1 MYLAVAEYSLSV
13 DKFSYDS
20 GGKLCVCQDG
30 RVPACLKHVDGTVL
44 HETAHLKVLL
54 FHIPAAHSVLSASS
68 EKDGKGNKSSF
79 ISQSGNFN
87 VVFYG
92 KQDVSLE
99 ADGDKFCLG
108 KLYVE
113 DESVFKE
120 MALESGNYI
129 SAYTCTVNTSKWTFA
144 ARQNLSS
151 ATESANWSANVES
164 AFRGVATQS
173 AFQSNSSQLTAEENQ
188 FVNALAS
195 VWINTLNTP
204 LCEGFV
210 ESSSV
215 QQELRFEINGKE
227 CVLKSKGVAFG
238 FGGVNAVYLNV
249 DGASYDSTVG
259 IVSNA
264 NVKEFSEKAQKYLAE
279 NMKSE
284 LIGYASGGIAGVLQG
299 TFGWGDI
306 TTSVVKKFVEKA
318 VKNVCIDSS
327 VLNTSD
333 SKSVQDLKKSFKV
346 LDILS
351 KSAKTMSVKA
361 ADHSAESIK
370 VPEEEQEEIVIPAL
384 SPTVKD
390 DWLRQE
396 LIDVLGDDGS
406 GEPDFSKA
414 DEITNL
420 DLSDGYI
427 RDLNGLQYFDNLEE
441 LDIANNEITDLSP
454 IFGLRNL
461 KKLDASGQYLSNLG
475 ALASLGELTE
485 LQLADNELTTL
496 SSLKKLTKL
505 ERLDVSGNEILV
517 FGTAGTLQNLQ
528 YLNVADNPM
537 KEIDLSGLSDL
548 VNLTELNISGCG
560 LESLDGIN
568 TEKLSV
574 LNASNNKINSVD
586 ALAKAESLVSLD
598 LSYNA
603 IAEAE
608 ALKTY
613 INLQQLSLE
622 GNPLEGLDWMETLAR
637 LISVNL
643 SCMLSSSL
651 LFYMVSMHNK
661 VIKGL

>member
-151 ATESANWSANVES
+151 ATESANWSTNVES

-299 TFGWGDI
+299 TFGWGG
-306 TTSVVKKFVEKA
+306 
-318 VKNVCIDSS
+318 
-327 VLNTSD
+327 
-333 SKSVQDLKKSFKV
+333 
-346 LDILS
+346 ILQR
-351 KSAKTMSVKA
+351 
-361 ADHSAESIK
+361 
-370 VPEEEQEEIVIPAL
+370 P
-384 SPTVKD
+384 
-390 DWLRQE
+390 
-396 LIDVLGDDGS
+396 
-406 GEPDFSKA
+406 
-414 DEITNL
+414 
-420 DLSDGYI
+420 
-427 RDLNGLQYFDNLEE
+427 
-441 LDIANNEITDLSP
+441 
-454 IFGLRNL
+454 
-461 KKLDASGQYLSNLG
+461 
-475 ALASLGELTE
+475 
-485 LQLADNELTTL
+485 
-496 SSLKKLTKL
+496 
-505 ERLDVSGNEILV
+505 
-517 FGTAGTLQNLQ
+517 
-528 YLNVADNPM
+528 
-537 KEIDLSGLSDL
+537 
-548 VNLTELNISGCG
+548 
-560 LESLDGIN
+560 
-568 TEKLSV
+568 
-574 LNASNNKINSVD
+574 
-586 ALAKAESLVSLD
+586 
-598 LSYNA
+598 
-603 IAEAE
+603 
-608 ALKTY
+608 
-613 INLQQLSLE
+613 
-622 GNPLEGLDWMETLAR
+622 
-637 LISVNL
+637 
-643 SCMLSSSL
+643 
-651 LFYMVSMHNK
+651 
-661 VIKGL
+661 